1 MPPICSRNVAC
12 PMKVA
17 AIWSGRARAGGGN
30 GGSTMRAGHAARWR
44 VSIQRRKPPGR
55 LALPW
60 ALRKRPRST
69 GAGDMRGRCYR
80 GGRGRHNAVGGATL
94 CPSPAPDVAILL
106 LIRNKMVV
114 RGPLA
119 VRPDFLEV
127 FVCRRRG
134 TMCRPGGPRGLGGRC
149 ELGRLPAP
157 RLWPSPHPGPLPAG
171 GGRILLFR
179 PGLSRAVAAR
189 PERPGRG
196 RPERRFRAF
205 AAGWKGSGLPP
216 RWRLRSPR
224 PAT

>member
-171 GGRILLFR
+171 GRENPAVPAWIVAGGGGSPGAAGPR
-179 PGLSRAVAAR
+179 PSGAAV
-189 PERPGRG
+189 PG
-196 RPERRFRAF
+196 F
-205 AAGWKGSGLPP
+205 AAGWKGWGLPP